1 MRTRRSPIVLE
12 PPSPATVEMAQVHRV
27 PHGLRLR
34 RVVPRYQSPSALP
47 TEMLP
52 ALSNPADRNVRP
64 MFTGTDAINRAP
76 TCDSPLSIKDGGA
89 GSRRV
94 PVEEG
99 SRDTTVRRD
108 GATGAG
114 RHCDLRGARCA
125 GRARFA
131 PTAALAAAHCAG
143 RQRHHADDPRHTR
156 QWRMSARP
164 SGVRRASGATVT
176 PKRLSG
182 R

>member
-99 SRDTTVRRD
+99 SRDTTGRRD
-108 GATGAG
+108 GATGWG
-114 RHCDLRGARCA
+114 RHCVLCG
-125 GRARFA
+125 
-131 PTAALAAAHCAG
+131 AALPPWRDICAAHDARGG
-143 RQRHHADDPRHTR
+143 RGLPPPLRLQPLTVPAA
-156 QWRMSARP
+156 SATTP
-164 SGVRRASGATVT
+164 TIPVTRASG
-176 PKRLSG
+176 G
-182 R
+182 